1 MRQSNPLD
9 PINQVICDQLL
20 LNKPVRKIARFIKP
34 RSKYYHKEVL
44 RRIRNVLIP
53 CGLVYETTSGV
64 YSVNRELYE
73 ASKQVGVIKKG
84 GRENQKSKGIKGSGK
99 KRSLGGGSHDP
110 TPLSGHARIHAV
122 SLFINLKKPLST
134 IKRDKIKKIPSR
146 YLTLWGCDQP
156 MLYQVN
162 NWSKVEVVFRNFR
175 AYLTPN
181 GVYIYGIQAFGDMHT
196 PTMGVFD
203 KGIQFT
209 LPDFTRLENLL
220 SAATSEK
227 VRLEKGNDGKVVISQ
242 VSTIEVAHTNDPGAK
257 RMLLGRSY
265 MVIRDVDGRIRFKL
279 DRSEG
284 PEELEGVGEDALTA
298 MERVRDTRLRL
309 GEKNYTNV
317 MNYVADGNDI
327 IGDIQGSIKQIQS
340 QQAIISEQDKRIT
353 ENNMT
358 IKQLASLI
366 TLMTQSLQ
374 ELTTTVISQRDII
387 SSGIGNRAGIDYN
400 DAVNNINRRYN

>member
-1 MRQSNPLD
+1 MRTSNPID
-9 PINQVICDQLL
+9 PINQAICDQLL
-20 LNKPVRKIARFIKP
+20 LNKPIRQIARFIKP
-34 RSKYYHKEVL
+34 NKKCYHPEVL
-44 RRIRNVLIP
+44 RRIKKVLIP
-53 CGLVYETTSGV
+53 SGLVYEYVKGV
-64 YSVNRELYE
+64 YRVNEEFYE
-73 ASKQVGVIKKG
+73 ACKQNGVVINDS
-84 GRENQKSKGIKGSGK
+84 RENQKSKRIKGSGK
-99 KRSLGGGSHDP
+99 KHSQPGGSNNT
-110 TPLSGHARIHAV
+110 TPHGHARVHGV
-122 SLFINLKKPLST
+122 SLYINRITPASTNIRENVRIIPKKV
-134 IKRDKIKKIPSR
+134 R
-146 YLTLWGCDQP
+146 TLWACDQP
-156 MLYQVN
+156 TVIQMK
-162 NWSKVEVVFRNFR
+162 NWSKVDVVFRNYR
-175 AYLTPN
+175 AYLTPT
-181 GVYIYGIQAFGDMHT
+181 GVVIYGIQAFGDMHT
-196 PTMGVFD
+196 PTMDVFD

-209 LPDFTRLENLL
+209 ISDFKKIENLF
-220 SAATSEK
+220 SAATNEK
-227 VRLEKGNDGKVVISQ
+227 IRLEKGEDGKVI
-242 VSTIEVAHTNDPGAK
+242 VSEITTTEIAHTNDPGAK
-257 RMLLGRSY
+257 RMLMGRAY

>member
-9 PINQVICDQLL
+9 PINQAICDQLL

-284 PEELEGVGEDALTA
+284 PEELEGTGHNAIED
-298 MERVRDTRLRL
+298 MDNIREFRLRV
-309 GEKNYTNV
+309 GDEEYARI
-317 MNYVADGNDI
+317 MNYVGDGKDL
-327 IGDIQGSIKQIQS
+327 IG
-340 QQAIISEQDKRIT
+340 EVKR
-353 ENNMT
+353 T
-358 IKQLASLI
+358 IKTLEEHKTRFSGQDEILKQLSNSISLIAESLQQLASL
-366 TLMTQSLQ
+366 S
-374 ELTTTVISQRDII
+374 VSQRDN
-387 SSGIGNRAGIDYN
+387 SSPDTEQWDRIDFKKAYDN
-400 DAVNNINRRYN
+400 MHRGLN